1 MNSIKIRLTIF
12 ILVFTNCICFG
23 QTEVMSFNIR
33 YDNPNDGE
41 NRWEFRKNEVVELLK
56 YYKPDFLGI
65 QEAMPNQS
73 KFIANKLEAYGYIG
87 HGRDGLNTD
96 TESILLFYN
105 KTKFKLLESNV
116 FWLSETPEKASR
128 GWDAKLNRIMV
139 YGVFENKANGETLH
153 IINCHFDHR
162 GEIAREKSAE
172 QLVNFIEKRK
182 LSDENVIVLGDLN
195 CLPSEE
201 PIKIL
206 SRYLDD
212 SYDDSHHILY
222 GPIGTYN
229 KFDIEKVLTKRID
242 YIFTR
247 NIDVKSYRSIDDKR
261 KNNLFPS
268 DHLPILIRL

>member
-1 MNSIKIRLTIF
+1 MNRIKTRLTIC
-12 ILVFTNCICFG
+12 ILVFTHCICFA

-41 NRWEFRKNEVVELLK
+41 NRWEFRKNEVVKLLK
-56 YYKPDFLGI
+56 NYKSDFLGI
-65 QEAMPNQS
+65 QEAMPNQG
-73 KFIANKLEAYGYIG
+73 KFIADKLEAYGYIG

-96 TESILLFYN
+96 SESILLFYN
-105 KTKFKLLESNV
+105 KIKFKLLEGNV

-128 GWDAKLNRIMV
+128 GWDAKLKRIMV
-139 YGVFENKANGETLH
+139 YGAFENKTNGETLH

-172 QLVNFIEKRK
+172 QLVNFIENKK
-182 LSDENVIVLGDLN
+182 LSGEQVIVLGDLN
-195 CLPSEE
+195 CLPYEE

-206 SRYLDD
+206 SRYLED
-212 SYDDSHHILY
+212 SYDDSHHALN

-229 KFDIEKVLTKRID
+229 KFDTERVPTKRID